1 MSKKRQELELAMREV
16 QSKMGEFYDKIGT
29 REELTA
35 EELKQEA
42 QFNREVEKLERE
54 FRILNMNDDADQRA
68 AAKKE
73 DIKKVLREYMQGVAN
88 RRENRE
94 ILLLPSGGNT
104 TANIEASGA
113 IALDIKEIIPTLHEG
128 LGLPQG
134 LRIVTGVTGNEVYPV
149 SINDVKLEEV
159 GEVVALND
167 QEVDFAKINVQSN
180 RVGCSIP
187 ISRHAIANAAFD
199 LVAFIQEKVTLATR
213 IYLAEKIYTPAS
225 GLTGNVGP
233 FAGQTPKKIVL
244 DEHAYSNILE
254 AVAEFSDQGFFEG
267 NICISMSRKTE
278 AYLKALPKIPGA
290 AAGFVVENGLC
301 AGYPYTLSHYVNSKN
316 DKNAIV
322 PDADNEYFEIGY
334 WEWFAL
340 QSHDTPSLII
350 DATSSDVAMKNIIR
364 VIFNSFWSM
373 TDLSTHIN
381 GGKPVSDGHGGYT
394 YPSQA
399 FQLYKVDRTGDE
411 SLSEL

>member
-1 MSKKRQELELAMREV
+1 MKRTRQELELAMREV

-35 EELKQEA
+35 DELAQEA
-42 QFNREVEKLERE
+42 KFNREVENLERE
-54 FRILNMNDDADQRA
+54 FRILNMNDDAAQRA
-68 AAKKE
+68 AAKKD
-73 DIKKVLREYMQGVAN
+73 DIKKVFREYMMGVAN

-113 IALDIKEIIPTLHEG
+113 IALDIKEMIPTLHEG
-128 LGLPQG
+128 LGLPIG
-134 LRIVTGVTGNEVYPV
+134 TRIVTGVTGNELYPV

-159 GEVVALND
+159 GETVALND
-167 QEVDFAKINVQSN
+167 QVVDFAKIQVSSN

-187 ISRHAIANAAFD
+187 VSRHAIANAAFD
-199 LVAFIQEKVTLATR
+199 LMAFIQEKVTLATR
-213 IYLAEKIYTPAS
+213 IYLAEKIYSPAVFS
-225 GLTGNVGP
+225 GNHGP
-233 FAGQTPKKIVL
+233 FSGQTPKQIVL
-244 DEHAYSNILE
+244 DKNAYANILE

-267 NICISMSRKTE
+267 NVCISMSRKTE
-278 AYLKALPKIPGA
+278 AYLKATPKIAGA
-290 AAGFVVENGLC
+290 AGGFVIENGLC
-301 AGYPYTLSHYVNSKN
+301 AGYPYTLSHYVNSKVVDGTVVP
-316 DKNAIV
+316 DKN
-322 PDADNEYFEIGY
+322 NEYLEIGY

-373 TDLSTHIN
+373 TDLSKKIN
-381 GGKPVSDGHGGYT
+381 GANNET
-394 YPSQA
+394 QA
-399 FQLYKVDRTGDE
+399 FAIYEVTEEEPTTL
-411 SLSEL
+411 

>member
-1 MSKKRQELELAMREV
+1 MKKTRQELELAMREV
-16 QSKMGEFYDKIGT
+16 QSKMGEFYEKIGT
-29 REELTA
+29 REELTK
-35 EELKQEA
+35 EELAQEA
-42 QFNREVEKLERE
+42 QFNREVENLERE
-54 FRILNMNDDADQRA
+54 FRILNMNDDAAQRA
-68 AAKKE
+68 AAKKD
-73 DIKKVLREYMQGVAN
+73 DIKKVFREYMMGVAT
-88 RRENRE
+88 RRESRE

-128 LGLPQG
+128 LGLPKG
-134 LRIVTGVTGNEVYPV
+134 VNIVTGVTGNEVYPV

-167 QEVDFAKINVQSN
+167 QVVDFAKINVQSN

-199 LVAFIQEKVTLATR
+199 LVAFIQTKVTLATR

-225 GLTGNVGP
+225 GLTGNKGP
-233 FAGQTPKKIVL
+233 FAGQTPKTIKL
-244 DEHAYSNILE
+244 DKNAYANILE

-267 NICISMSRKTE
+267 NVCISMSRKTE
-278 AYLKALPKIPGA
+278 AYLKALPKIQGA

-316 DKNAIV
+316 DGNVIV

-364 VIFNSFWSM
+364 VVFNSFWSM
-373 TDLSTHIN
+373 TDLSIYIN
-381 GGKPVSDGHGGYT
+381 GGKPSGQPAV

-399 FQLYKVDRTGDE
+399 FQLYKVDRGNE
-411 SLSEL
+411 SGSEL

>member
-1 MSKKRQELELAMREV
+1 MREV
-16 QSKMGEFYDKIGT
+16 QSQMGAFYEKIGT

-35 EELKQEA
+35 EELAQEA
-42 QFNREVEKLERE
+42 KFNREVDNLERE
-54 FRILNMNDDADQRA
+54 FRILNMKDDNAQREA
-68 AAKKE
+68 NKKE
-73 DIKKVLREYMQGVAN
+73 DIKKVFREYMMGVAN
-88 RRENRE
+88 RRESRE
-94 ILLLPSGGNT
+94 ILLSPSGGNT

-113 IALDIKEIIPTLHEG
+113 IELDIKEMIPTLHEG

-134 LRIVTGVTGNEVYPV
+134 LNIVTGVTGNEVYPV
-149 SINDVKLEEV
+149 SINDVTLEEV

-167 QEVDFAKINVQSN
+167 QVVDFAKINVKSN

-199 LVAFIQEKVTLATR
+199 LVAFIQTKITLATR

-233 FAGQTPKKIVL
+233 FAGQTPKQIVL
-244 DEHAYSNILE
+244 DKNAYKNILE

-267 NICISMSRKTE
+267 NVCISMSRKTE
-278 AYLKALPKIPGA
+278 AYLKALPKIEGA

-301 AGYPYTLSHYVNSKN
+301 AGYPYTLSHYVNSKA
-316 DKNAIV
+316 DKGAIV
-322 PDADNEYFEIGY
+322 PDPDNEYLEIGY

-364 VIFNSFWSM
+364 VVFNSFWSM
-373 TDLSTHIN
+373 TDLSIYIN
-381 GGKPVSDGHGGYT
+381 GGKPAGNPAV

-399 FQLYKVDRTGDE
+399 FQLYKVSRGGE
-411 SLSEL
+411 SSSEI

>member
-1 MSKKRQELELAMREV
+1 MREI
-16 QSKMGEFYDKIGT
+16 QSKMGEFYEKIGT

-35 EELKQEA
+35 EELAQEA
-42 QFNREVEKLERE
+42 KFNREVENLQRE
-54 FRILNMNDDADQRA
+54 FRILNMNDDAAQRA
-68 AAKKE
+68 AAKKD
-73 DIKKVLREYMQGVAN
+73 DIKKVFREYLTGVAN
-88 RRENRE
+88 RRESRE
-94 ILLLPSGGNT
+94 ILLNPAGGNT

-113 IALDIKEIIPTLHEG
+113 IALDIKRMIPTLHEG
-128 LGLPQG
+128 LGLPKG
-134 LRIVTGVTGNEVYPV
+134 VKIVTGVTGNELYPT

-167 QEVDFAKINVQSN
+167 QVVDFDKITVKSN

-199 LVAFIQEKVTLATR
+199 VVAFIQEKITIATR

-233 FAGQTPKKIVL
+233 FAGQTPKTIKL
-244 DEHAYSNILE
+244 DKNAYANILE

-267 NICISMSRKTE
+267 DICISMSRKTE
-278 AYLKALPKIPGA
+278 AYLKALPKQQNA
-290 AAGFVVENGLC
+290 AAGFVVEDGLC
-301 AGYPYTLSHYVNSKN
+301 AGFPYTLSHYVNSKVS
-316 DKNAIV
+316 DDAIV
-322 PDADNEYFEIGY
+322 PDTENEYFEIGF

-364 VIFNSFWSM
+364 VVFNSFWSM
-373 TDLSTHIN
+373 TDLSTKIN
-381 GGKPVSDGHGGYT
+381 GGKPVGNPPV

-399 FQLYKVDRTGDE
+399 FQLYKVDRGDE
-411 SLSEL
+411 SSSEI

>member
-1 MSKKRQELELAMREV
+1 MKKTREELELAMREV
-16 QSKMGEFYDKIGT
+16 QSKMGDFYDKIGT

-35 EELKQEA
+35 EELKQES

-54 FRILNMNDDADQRA
+54 FRILNMNDDAAQRA

-73 DIKKVLREYMQGVAN
+73 DIKKVFREYMMGIAN

-94 ILLLPSGGNT
+94 ILLSPSGGNT

-128 LGLPQG
+128 LGLPKG
-134 LRIVTGVTGNEVYPV
+134 LNIVTGVTGNEVYPV

-167 QEVDFAKINVQSN
+167 QVVDFAKINVQSN

-199 LVAFIQEKVTLATR
+199 VVAFIQTKVTLATR
-213 IYLAEKIYTPAS
+213 MYLAEKIYTPAS
-225 GLTGNVGP
+225 GLTGNKGP
-233 FAGQTPKKIVL
+233 FAGQTAKTIKL
-244 DEHAYSNILE
+244 DKNAYANILE

-278 AYLKALPKIPGA
+278 AYLKALPKIEGA
-290 AAGFVVENGLC
+290 AAGFVIENGLC
-301 AGYPYTLSHYVNSKN
+301 AGYPYTLSHYVNSKA
-316 DKNAIV
+316 DQGAIV
-322 PDADNEYFEIGY
+322 PDKDNEYFEIGY

-350 DATSSDVAMKNIIR
+350 DATSSDVAMKNIVR

-373 TDLSTHIN
+373 TDLSIYIN
-381 GGKPVSDGHGGYT
+381 GGKPSGSPAV

-399 FQLYKVDRTGDE
+399 FQLYKVDRGVV
-411 SLSEL
+411 SSSEI